1 MLKKEV
7 KMMKKKQEELI
18 EYLYKHNR
26 TTSEEL
32 SKSLSIS
39 IRTVKSYISDLN
51 FQFPE
56 LINSNNRG
64 YEIDKH
70 KASVLLHYKD
80 NIPQDYDGRCI
91 YIIKKL
97 LLEKQIEIDL
107 FDICDELFISDSTLK
122 NDIYKMNTSF
132 ANFNITFSC
141 QDNKIKIYGSE
152 KNKRKLIT
160 HVMSEEASGNFLDLT
175 FLQESFPDYDI
186 EKACNVIKDIFQKHH
201 YYINDFSFINLILHV
216 TIMVNR
222 IHNGNHIADSDDHTT
237 DLIIKKHPII
247 TELCTALEDI
257 FQVTF
262 TSSEMFE
269 VYILFKTNANF
280 HIKGQGDDL
289 SKVVPQD
296 ILTITKDLIQ
306 SIDQHYFVDL
316 SSESFM
322 TPFALHLKNLKQRLL
337 NHTVIK
343 NPMLESI
350 KISCPTI
357 YDISTFMAYQLMQIF
372 GYEISEDEIAFLA
385 LHVGT
390 EIERKKS
397 IEYKVSCIILCPE
410 YLNVSSMLYNK
421 ILMDFGEQVEIKKV
435 ISFENELE
443 NEIFDLLIT
452 TIPVVSK
459 GNYLSVLLS
468 PFNMNYEKN
477 KIMDAIIKIEN
488 KKKGNII
495 ADNISLYFNPELFY
509 IMNDRTARKE
519 EIIEL
524 LADQMISL
532 GYVASDFK
540 EEVWKRENA
549 SSTAFMNIAIPHP
562 MKMSAYKTSIAVAI
576 CPKGVKWTDSRNV
589 NVIFMIAFNK
599 LDNKH
604 FHELYE
610 SLISLVNEQ
619 DVISEIKKC
628 KDFDDF
634 KNIIIHNYIRYN

>member
-1 MLKKEV
+1 
-7 KMMKKKQEELI
+7 MMKKKQEELI

-216 TIMVNR
+216 TIMINR

-237 DLIIKKHPII
+237 DLIIEKHPII

-468 PFNMNYEKN
+468 PFNKNYEKN

>member
-1 MLKKEV
+1 
-7 KMMKKKQEELI
+7 MKKKQEELI

-216 TIMVNR
+216 TIMINR

-237 DLIIKKHPII
+237 DLIIEKHPII

>member
-1 MLKKEV
+1 
-7 KMMKKKQEELI
+7 MMKKKQEELI
-18 EYLYKHNR
+18 DYLYNHNR
-26 TTSEEL
+26 TTSDEL

-51 FQFPE
+51 FQFPD

-70 KASVLLHYKD
+70 KASILLHYKD

-107 FDICDELFISDSTLK
+107 FDLCDELFISDSTLK

-175 FLQESFPDYDI
+175 FLQESFPDYDV
-186 EKACNVIKDIFQKHH
+186 EKACTVIKDIFQKHH

-216 TIMVNR
+216 TIMINR
-222 IHNGNHIADSDDHTT
+222 IHNGNHIADSNDHTT
-237 DLIIKKHPII
+237 DLIIEEHPII
-247 TELCTALEDI
+247 TELCKALEDI
-257 FQVTF
+257 FQVAF

-280 HIKGQGDDL
+280 HMKEQGDDL

-316 SSESFM
+316 RSESFM

-357 YDISTFMAYQLMQIF
+357 YDISTFMAYQLMQVF

-397 IEYKVSCIILCPE
+397 IEYKVSCMILCPE
-410 YLNVSSMLYNK
+410 YLNMSSMLYNK

-443 NEIFDLLIT
+443 NESFDLLIT

-468 PFNMNYEKN
+468 PFNMTYEKN

-619 DVISEIKKC
+619 DVISEIKRC

>member
-1 MLKKEV
+1 
-7 KMMKKKQEELI
+7 MMKKKQEELI

-216 TIMVNR
+216 TIMINR

-237 DLIIKKHPII
+237 DLIIEKHPII

>member
-1 MLKKEV
+1 
-7 KMMKKKQEELI
+7 MMKKKQEELI

-280 HIKGQGDDL
+280 HIKEQGDDL

-540 EEVWKRENA
+540 EEVWPQRR
-549 SSTAFMNIAIPHP
+549 
-562 MKMSAYKTSIAVAI
+562 KMDRFS
-576 CPKGVKWTDSRNV
+576 
-589 NVIFMIAFNK
+589 
-599 LDNKH
+599 
-604 FHELYE
+604 
-610 SLISLVNEQ
+610 
-619 DVISEIKKC
+619 
-628 KDFDDF
+628 
-634 KNIIIHNYIRYN
+634 

>member
-1 MLKKEV
+1 
-7 KMMKKKQEELI
+7 MMKKKQEELI

-280 HIKGQGDDL
+280 HIKEQGDDL

-619 DVISEIKKC
+619 DVILKL
-628 KDFDDF
+628 
-634 KNIIIHNYIRYN
+634 KNVRILMTLKILSFITIYDITK

>member
-1 MLKKEV
+1 
-7 KMMKKKQEELI
+7 MMKKKQEELI
-18 EYLYKHNR
+18 EYLYKHDR
-26 TTSEEL
+26 ITSEEL

-51 FQFPE
+51 FQFPD

-70 KASVLLHYKD
+70 KASILLHYKD

-107 FDICDELFISDSTLK
+107 FDLCDELFISDSTLK

-175 FLQESFPDYDI
+175 FLQESFLDYDI

-216 TIMVNR
+216 TIMINR

-237 DLIIKKHPII
+237 DLIIEEHPII
-247 TELCTALEDI
+247 TELCKALEDI
-257 FQVTF
+257 FQVAF

-280 HIKGQGDDL
+280 HMKEQGDDL

-397 IEYKVSCIILCPE
+397 IEYKVSCMILCPE

-443 NEIFDLLIT
+443 NETFDLLIT

-509 IMNDRTARKE
+509 IMNDKSACKE
-519 EIIEL
+519 DIIEL

-619 DVISEIKKC
+619 DVISEIKRC

>member
-1 MLKKEV
+1 
-7 KMMKKKQEELI
+7 MMKKKQEELI
-18 EYLYKHNR
+18 EYLYNHNR
-26 TTSEEL
+26 TTSDEL

-51 FQFPE
+51 FQFPD

-70 KASVLLHYKD
+70 KASILLHYKD

-107 FDICDELFISDSTLK
+107 FDLCDELFISDSTLK

-175 FLQESFPDYDI
+175 FLQESFPDYDV
-186 EKACNVIKDIFQKHH
+186 EKACTVIKDIFQKHH

-216 TIMVNR
+216 TIMINR
-222 IHNGNHIADSDDHTT
+222 IHNGNHIADSNDHTT
-237 DLIIKKHPII
+237 DLIIEEHPII
-247 TELCTALEDI
+247 TELCKALEDI
-257 FQVTF
+257 FQVAF

-280 HIKGQGDDL
+280 HMKEQGDDL

-316 SSESFM
+316 RSESFM

-357 YDISTFMAYQLMQIF
+357 YDISTFMAYQLMQVF

-397 IEYKVSCIILCPE
+397 IEYKVSCMILCPE
-410 YLNVSSMLYNK
+410 YLNMSSMLYNK

-443 NEIFDLLIT
+443 NESFDLLIT

-468 PFNMNYEKN
+468 PFNMTYEKN

-509 IMNDRTARKE
+509 IMNDRAARKE

-589 NVIFMIAFNK
+589 NVVFMIAFNK

-619 DVISEIKKC
+619 DVISEIKRC

>member
-1 MLKKEV
+1 
-7 KMMKKKQEELI
+7 MKKKQEELI
-18 EYLYKHNR
+18 EYLYKHDR
-26 TTSEEL
+26 ITSEEL

-51 FQFPE
+51 FQFPD

-70 KASVLLHYKD
+70 KASILLHYKD

-107 FDICDELFISDSTLK
+107 FDLCDELFISDSTLK

-186 EKACNVIKDIFQKHH
+186 EKACNVIKDIFQMHH

-216 TIMVNR
+216 TIMINR

-237 DLIIKKHPII
+237 DLIIEEHPII
-247 TELCTALEDI
+247 TELCKALEDI
-257 FQVTF
+257 FQVAF

-280 HIKGQGDDL
+280 HMKEQGDDL

-397 IEYKVSCIILCPE
+397 IEYKVSCMILCPE

-443 NEIFDLLIT
+443 NETFDLLIT

-509 IMNDRTARKE
+509 IMNDKSARKE

-619 DVISEIKKC
+619 DVISEIKRC

>member
-1 MLKKEV
+1 
-7 KMMKKKQEELI
+7 MMKKKQEELI

-132 ANFNITFSC
+132 ANFNVTFSC

-216 TIMVNR
+216 TIMINR

-237 DLIIKKHPII
+237 DLIIEKHPII

>member
-1 MLKKEV
+1 
-7 KMMKKKQEELI
+7 MMKKKQEELI

-160 HVMSEEASGNFLDLT
+160 HVMSEEASGNFLDLA

-280 HIKGQGDDL
+280 HIKEQGDDL

>member
-1 MLKKEV
+1 
-7 KMMKKKQEELI
+7 MMKKKQEELI

-280 HIKGQGDDL
+280 HIKEQGDDL

-443 NEIFDLLIT
+443 N
-452 TIPVVSK
+452 
-459 GNYLSVLLS
+459 
-468 PFNMNYEKN
+468 
-477 KIMDAIIKIEN
+477 
-488 KKKGNII
+488 
-495 ADNISLYFNPELFY
+495 
-509 IMNDRTARKE
+509 
-519 EIIEL
+519 
-524 LADQMISL
+524 
-532 GYVASDFK
+532 
-540 EEVWKRENA
+540 
-549 SSTAFMNIAIPHP
+549 
-562 MKMSAYKTSIAVAI
+562 
-576 CPKGVKWTDSRNV
+576 
-589 NVIFMIAFNK
+589 
-599 LDNKH
+599 
-604 FHELYE
+604 
-610 SLISLVNEQ
+610 
-619 DVISEIKKC
+619 
-628 KDFDDF
+628 
-634 KNIIIHNYIRYN
+634 